1 MQRKRMVNAS
11 VMTKQ
16 AVAFITSILISTGMQ
31 GQSSVKVHPELVTGI
46 NIPVGEEFSH
56 VHFTGLNIG
65 GTFFLT
71 MTEKISIGPS
81 LMVQYHRKN
90 LTEGAKDQ
98 LTGFAYGVM
107 ADYSIPV
114 LKNKL
119 KFYPQAGIFYQKM
132 SDRLAARNGYRG
144 DVIKIL
150 TAKDVA
156 FVFGGALEFH
166 QIRFSLNYKLFKS
179 PVHFDQEI
187 FTDLSKHN
195 QHYTIFSKEEKS
207 SMNFSS
213 VIALFSYRF

>member
-1 MQRKRMVNAS
+1 MGRKRKQNARHII
-11 VMTKQ
+11 KQ
-16 AVAFITSILISTGMQ
+16 VVAFTTSILIYTSMQ
-31 GQSSVKVHPELVTGI
+31 GQSSVKVHPELVTGV

-56 VHFTGLNIG
+56 VHFTGLNF
-65 GTFFLT
+65 GTTLFLT
-71 MTEKISIGPS
+71 IKEKISIGPS

-90 LTEGAKDQ
+90 LSDGAKDE
-98 LTGFAYGVM
+98 LTGFAYGLM

-114 LKNKL
+114 LKRKF
-119 KFYPQAGIFYQKM
+119 KFYPQVGIFSQKM

-144 DVIKIL
+144 DEIKIL

-156 FVFGGALEFH
+156 FVFGGALEFNH
-166 QIRFSLNYKLFKS
+166 IRFSLNYKLFKS
-179 PVHFDQEI
+179 PVHFNQEI

-213 VIALFSYRF
+213 VMALFSYRF